1 MGQKKHDFS
10 GWATKNDLKC
20 SDGRTIKAGAFKH
33 ADQTKV
39 PLVWQHQHN
48 DPETVLG
55 HVMLQNQNEG
65 VRALGFF
72 NDTPRGQHARMAVEH
87 GDVNALSIFANN
99 LTEQGKNV
107 LHGDIKE
114 VSLVL
119 AGANPGALIDDV
131 LLRHA
136 DDTYEKVDGE
146 AIVFTGEAL
155 EHADAGDEGDDDEE
169 LTHAEGEGE
178 TVADV
183 IDTMNDKQKNAL
195 NYLVGEALAS
205 KSGEAKHTSTDPAD
219 PNSIS
224 HSQEE
229 NNMSTSRNVFENNGE
244 NATSKRPT
252 LSHDQIKT
260 VIETAEKTGS
270 LREAFLQH
278 GSDFLA
284 HAGTFGINDIDILFP
299 EAHVI
304 NNTPEF
310 IKRRTEWV
318 NGVLNGVRRS
328 PFSKIKTLSADITH
342 DEARAL
348 GYIKGTLKKEEF
360 FGLKSRKTGPTTIYK
375 KQKLDRDDIIDV
387 TTLDVVAWVK
397 QEMRI
402 MLDEEIAGAIL
413 VGDGRDAENPDKI
426 KNPISSVDGDGI
438 RAIATE
444 DPFYAPVLSLDTT
457 APEFSQDDVVDQVI
471 RTRALYEGSGNP
483 VFYTSSDTI
492 IDLMLQKDSL
502 GHRLYK
508 TEQELAAAMR
518 VSRFVEIPQVI
529 LNRAPGV
536 LGIIVNLADYTV
548 GADKGGQLAMFDDF
562 DIDFN
567 QYKYLMETR
576 ISGALTK
583 YRSAIIIKDSS
594 VVVP

>member
-55 HVMLQNQNEG
+55 HVMLQNVDDG

-87 GDVNALSIFANN
+87 GDVNALSIYANN
-99 LTEQGKNV
+99 LREQGKNV

-119 AGANPGALIDDV
+119 AGANPGALIDDI
-131 LLRHA
+131 LIRHS

-146 AIVFTGEAL
+146 VLVFTGENIELA
-155 EHADAGDEGDDDEE
+155 HSDDDNDGDNDED
-169 LTHAEGEGE
+169 LAHAEGEGE
-178 TVADV
+178 TVAD
-183 IDTMNDKQKNAL
+183 IFATMNEKQQNVTAF
-195 NYLVGEALAS
+195 LVAEALAGN
-205 KSGEAKHTSTDPAD
+205 SGEAKQSSTDPND
-219 PNSIS
+219 PNAIA

-229 NNMSTSRNVFENNGE
+229 NEMSRNVFEQNGDS
-244 NATSKRPT
+244 AAAKRPT
-252 LSHDQIKT
+252 LSHDQIQQLF
-260 VIETAEKTGS
+260 KTGEKVGS
-270 LREAFLQH
+270 LKEAFLQH

-413 VGDGRDAENPDKI
+413 VGDGRAADNPDKI
-426 KNPISSVDGDGI
+426 KNPMSAVDGDGI

-444 DPFYAPVLSLDTT
+444 DEFYAPVLELDTT

-492 IDLMLQKDSL
+492 IDLMLQKDTL

-508 TEQELAAAMR
+508 TEAELAAAMR